1 MFAASAD
8 TPIRVF
14 VFTAPPPLPIDIG
27 SVPVPRIIKSAFS
40 MLTLPLNTALSFVS
54 TPTVR
59 SSLSIKSWLIVV
71 SPVEAPMTMLAAA
84 PPNNILVAPVLTK
97 LNPAD
102 DVVIPVKIVG
112 LVWNTNLSNPV
123 VSVIKPRICV
133 DVVDEN
139 DARVS
144 DLYATSPPT
153 LKLTATVA
161 AGLSDVNVRESFIS
175 NILDVAMSIV
185 ADAVVL
191 TISPLIDV
199 AVAAPILGAVSVGD
213 VRVLLVRICVSDS
226 VTNLLSTEPSHPLQY
241 PPELYHCIA

>member
-1 MFAASAD
+1 M
-8 TPIRVF
+8 
-14 VFTAPPPLPIDIG
+14 LP
-27 SVPVPRIIKSAFS
+27 
-40 MLTLPLNTALSFVS
+40 
-54 TPTVR
+54 
-59 SSLSIKSWLIVV
+59 
-71 SPVEAPMTMLAAA
+71 AA
-84 PPNNILVAPVLTK
+84 PPNNILVAPVLIK

-161 AGLSDVNVRESFIS
+161 AGLSDVNVKESFTS
-175 NILDVAMSIV
+175 NTLDVAMSRV

-191 TISPLIDV
+191 TIRPLTDV
-199 AVAAPILGAVSVGD
+199 ATAAPVSYTH
-213 VRVLLVRICVSDS
+213 LTLP
-226 VTNLLSTEPSHPLQY
+226 TK
-241 PPELYHCIA
+241 A